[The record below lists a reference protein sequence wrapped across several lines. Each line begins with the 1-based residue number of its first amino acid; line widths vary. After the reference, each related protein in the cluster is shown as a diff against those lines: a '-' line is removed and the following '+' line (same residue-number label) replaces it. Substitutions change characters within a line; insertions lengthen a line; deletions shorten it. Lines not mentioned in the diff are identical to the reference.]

1 VTASA
6 GPGVCVCVCVC
17 VSHAAPAQL
26 TPDLSLCTLQQQ
38 PPLPPPHIS
47 KLLGALANGKGDER
61 RGAEIDRILFSEVHV
76 TYIHRRL
83 NIISS
88 NRPARAYSNRRV
100 LEQSFISQAFDVKSC
115 HLVSDFF

>member
-1 VTASA
+1 MTASA
-6 GPGVCVCVCVC
+6 GPGVCVC

-47 KLLGALANGKGDER
+47 KLLGALANRKGDER
-61 RGAEIDRILFSEVHV
+61 RGDEIDRILFSEVHV

-100 LEQSFISQAFDVKSC
+100 LEDSFISQAFDVKTC
-115 HLVSDFF
+115 HF